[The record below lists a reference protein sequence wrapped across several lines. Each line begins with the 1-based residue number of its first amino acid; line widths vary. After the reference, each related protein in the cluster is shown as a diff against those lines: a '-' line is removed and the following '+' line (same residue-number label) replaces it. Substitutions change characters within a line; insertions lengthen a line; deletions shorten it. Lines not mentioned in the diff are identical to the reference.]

1 MKIYKLFFVTFIT
14 IMFLHS
20 CGNDELAPPPKY
32 VPKGAFDSGILIL
45 NQGNATQNSTISFI
59 SFDLGILKNNI
70 LAGISSNPNIGL
82 NATDI
87 GLNGDLAYV
96 VSSTDNKIE
105 IVNRYTMMKVGTI
118 SSGLNNPKFIAFSNG
133 KAYVTNWGN
142 PTIATDDFVAEIDLT
157 TNLVT
162 NSIAV
167 EEGPGRILSNNGKLY
182 IAQTGSENLG
192 NKVIVIKTATNGV
205 SYINVSDEPNTM
217 QIDNGNLWVLCEG
230 NRDLANEST
239 GRLVKINMNTDSFS
253 EFFEFPTRLS
263 NPEVPTSPVIYQ
275 HPSNLHIS
283 GTDVIYTKSNS
294 VFKMSLIPVITSPN
308 TPAVVVFPTN
318 PKFTLP
324 FTNVSCFT
332 IKNNYLFYG
341 GYDSNSASGKVNVYS
356 NGFQDLGAI
365 GTLIKS
371 NTVGIVPN
379 GFAFNQ

>member
-1 MKIYKLFFVTFIT
+1 MKIYNILLAITAFFT
-14 IMFLHS
+14 IIS
-20 CGNDELAPPPKY
+20 CGKDELVLPPKY
-32 VPKGAFDSGILIL
+32 VPKGPFDSGVLIL
-45 NQGNATQNSTISFI
+45 NQGNATQNATLSYM

-70 LAGISSNPNIGL
+70 LSGISSSPNIGSS
-82 NATDI
+82 ATDI
-87 GLNGDLAYV
+87 SVNGDFAYV

-105 IVNRYTMMKVGTI
+105 ILNRYNMAKVGTI
-118 SSGLNNPKFIAFSNG
+118 STGLNNPKYIAISNG
-133 KAYVTNWGN
+133 KAFVTNWGN
-142 PTIATDDFVAEIDLT
+142 PTITTDDFVAIIDLN

-182 IAQTGSENLG
+182 IAQTGGENLG
-192 NKVIVIKTATNGV
+192 NKVILIKVATNAV
-205 SYINVSDEPNTM
+205 SYINVADEPNTM

-230 NRDLANEST
+230 NRDVANEST
-239 GRLVKINMNTDSFS
+239 GSLIKININTDVFS

-263 NPEVPTSPVIYQ
+263 NPEVLTSPVIYQ
-275 HPSNLHIS
+275 HPSNLYIS

-294 VFKMSLIPVITSPN
+294 VFKMSLIPVVTD
-308 TPAVVVFPTN
+308 PATVARVFYPTV

-324 FTNVSCFT
+324 FANVSCFT
-332 IKNNYLFYG
+332 IKNNYLYYG
-341 GYDSNSASGKVNVYS
+341 GYDLNNTAGKVNVYS